1 MRRNNTRNRA
11 NEKDF
16 FLAQVLMT
24 LKSQTFCRWLP
35 FCYLIWFGGLLA
47 TAYLGSSCVAGVC
60 AK

>member
-11 NEKDF
+11 NEKEKK
-16 FLAQVLMT
+16 LAQVLMT

-47 TAYLGSSCVAGVC
+47 TA
-60 AK
+60 